1 MCSNILYGQMP
12 NCSEKQNNFLITWLI
27 FWSFILDLSI
37 TVPPNVFLGVKF
49 TIFASFHAPHRVF
62 GRQNLDPNNYDIYV
76 EMEFYSFLIE
86 RFIEWMYGAIKESNM
101 ASIWKILVA
110 YQKIV
115 TVMEHIGIERAL
127 GTVRKIE

>member
-1 MCSNILYGQMP
+1 MQNLDPNNCDIRVEVTVNNCFNLYQ
-12 NCSEKQNNFLITWLI
+12 LRH
-27 FWSFILDLSI
+27 WSY
-37 TVPPNVFLGVKF
+37 
-49 TIFASFHAPHRVF
+49 
-62 GRQNLDPNNYDIYV
+62 RQNLDPNNYDIYV

-127 GTVRKIE
+127 GTVRYLNIPKHCNYTELLSKCCNAYVVTYALS

>member
-1 MCSNILYGQMP
+1 M
-12 NCSEKQNNFLITWLI
+12 
-27 FWSFILDLSI
+27 D
-37 TVPPNVFLGVKF
+37 
-49 TIFASFHAPHRVF
+49 
-62 GRQNLDPNNYDIYV
+62 
-76 EMEFYSFLIE
+76 FYSFLIE

-127 GTVRKIE
+127 GTVRSHKQRWFVWFFFNMAVYSPSFSFNKLIDRC